1 VAELPGS
8 ADIVIVG
15 GGAIGC
21 SIAYHLALRG
31 QTNVV
36 VLERET
42 LGSGSTSKAA
52 GGIRA
57 QFGTETEIRFSLE
70 ALDFFRR
77 SRDELGVDAGFRPTG
92 YLTLFNSEE
101 ALARARERIAL
112 QRSFGV
118 DVRVISPHDARE
130 IIPALAIDDL
140 IAAVHC
146 PTDGHAGPYEV
157 TMGYVARARERGV
170 RFVEET
176 LVTNVRTEG
185 DRVVGVETTAGTVA
199 TPIVVNAA
207 GPAAARVGR
216 MVGASLPVM
225 PRRRH
230 IFVTDEFP
238 EIAGPTPHTADQAS
252 GFYFRKEQHRLIMSP
267 GDVEDVGSDFE
278 VPVDWTRMEET
289 VDKALHRVPILEHAR
304 VTNAWAGL
312 RPLTADD
319 HAMMGEMPDVRGF
332 FVAVGFCGH
341 GFQHSPPAGKHLT
354 ELMLDGRSSIDLS
367 LFDPLR
373 FERKGAEVSDSSS
386 HAN

>member
-1 VAELPGS
+1 MLPKS

-31 QTNVV
+31 ASNVV

-57 QFGTETEIRFSLE
+57 QFGTDTEIKFSLE

-77 SRDELGVDAGFRPTG
+77 FKDEVGVDAEFRPTG
-92 YLTLFNSEE
+92 YLTLISSEE
-101 ALARARERIAL
+101 ALQRARERIAL

-118 DVRVISPHDARE
+118 DVRIISPQEARE

-140 IAAVHC
+140 IGAVHC

-170 RFVEET
+170 RFVQET
-176 LVTNVRTEG
+176 LVTDVLTEG
-185 DRVVGVETTAGTVA
+185 DRVVGVETTAGTIA
-199 TPIVVNAA
+199 TPVVVNAA

-216 MVGASLPVM
+216 MAGADLKVM

-230 IFVTDEFP
+230 IFVTDAFP
-238 EIAGPTPHTADQAS
+238 DIAGPTPHTADQAS
-252 GFYFRKEQHRLIMSP
+252 GFYFRKEQERLLMSP
-267 GDVEDVGSDFE
+267 GDAEDLGSDFE
-278 VPVDWTRMEET
+278 VPVDWSKLEET
-289 VDKALHRVPILEHAR
+289 VERAMHRVPILEHAR
-304 VTNAWAGL
+304 ITNAWAGL
-312 RPLTADD
+312 RPLTTDE
-319 HAMMGEMPDVRGF
+319 HAIMGQMPNMRGF
-332 FVAVGFCGH
+332 LVAVGFCGH
-341 GFQHSPPAGKHLT
+341 GFQHSPPAGKHMA
-354 ELMLDGRSSIDLS
+354 ELILDGHSSIDLS

-373 FERKGAEVSDSSS
+373 FERSTAVKDDGGAERVVG
-386 HAN
+386 